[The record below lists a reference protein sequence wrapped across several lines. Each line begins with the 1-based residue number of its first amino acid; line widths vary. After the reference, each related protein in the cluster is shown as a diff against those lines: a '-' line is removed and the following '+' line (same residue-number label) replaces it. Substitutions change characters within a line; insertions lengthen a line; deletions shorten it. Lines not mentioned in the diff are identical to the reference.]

1 MRRKSNAEHN
11 WNSPNVQWT
20 PWSSTSVMLLPA
32 GGSRVAPV
40 CFSTCKST
48 LRRLTPHRQLKVLH
62 FTLIFNYFCRAF
74 ILCPHGACIAL
85 LLFNIPLLL
94 SLISSLDF
102 LFTLCCAFIL
112 NQSLFVSAGKKWKPK
127 ADPRSK
133 AGSLLA
139 DEINCSRAK
148 KEQNIYLYISNREIK
163 GVSVCMWRETGLI
176 GKRGSAGS
184 AGEGSGWNVDGGFK
198 TNGRTSLQVWTEKTN
213 TNSMKQH
220 SRCAGN

>member
-1 MRRKSNAEHN
+1 
-11 WNSPNVQWT
+11 
-20 PWSSTSVMLLPA
+20 MLLPA

-85 LLFNIPLLL
+85 LVFNIPLLL
-94 SLISSLDF
+94 FLISSLDF

-148 KEQNIYLYISNREIK
+148 KNKIYIYTYQT
-163 GVSVCMWRETGLI
+163 WR
-176 GKRGSAGS
+176 
-184 AGEGSGWNVDGGFK
+184 
-198 TNGRTSLQVWTEKTN
+198 
-213 TNSMKQH
+213 
-220 SRCAGN
+220 

>member
-1 MRRKSNAEHN
+1 MSSERLQVRH
-11 WNSPNVQWT
+11 QWCCC
-20 PWSSTSVMLLPA
+20 LLVVPGLLQFVFLHA
-32 GGSRVAPV
+32 S
-40 CFSTCKST
+40 KST

-85 LLFNIPLLL
+85 PVFNSPLLL

-148 KEQNIYLYISNREIK
+148 KNKIYIYTYQ
-163 GVSVCMWRETGLI
+163 TG
-176 GKRGSAGS
+176 R
-184 AGEGSGWNVDGGFK
+184 
-198 TNGRTSLQVWTEKTN
+198 
-213 TNSMKQH
+213 
-220 SRCAGN
+220 